1 MENTDKYEKVTGI
14 LRNSKPVLPHPEI
27 LEEKVMERIRERKA
41 LKPFLF
47 LDYVFGWV
55 YIGWMRNGLVT
66 ASFLLVAFFAV
77 QQTIILRRVNELE
90 KQALYTGAGNIH
102 APLQDAKYVLYK
114 SYNEKIQRNSDKITE
129 REMKLIFESL
139 NEIQSRYKAL
149 LNMIDE
155 NPELKIYIQDKLSDK
170 DRKKFKI

>member
-1 MENTDKYEKVTGI
+1 MENTDKYEKITGI

-27 LEEKVMERIRERKA
+27 FEEKVMERIRERKVS
-41 LKPFLF
+41 KPFLF
-47 LDYVFGWV
+47 LDYLFGWV
-55 YIGWMRNGLVT
+55 YIGWVRNGLVT

-90 KQALYTGAGNIH
+90 KQALYSGTGSIH
-102 APLQDAKYVLYK
+102 APLGDAKYVLYK
-114 SYNEKIQRNSDKITE
+114 NYTERIQHNDDKITE
-129 REMKLIFESL
+129 KEMKMIFESL

-155 NPELKIYIQDKLSDK
+155 NPELKKYIREKLSEAE
-170 DRKKFKI
+170 RKKFKI